1 MNGYMEQ
8 ILNKIIKLKKNH
20 IIMAVAFFIL
30 LIILIVFIG
39 HIQEKVYKEKVK
51 NNEYES
57 ANDFKT
63 AKEYIIYSGNE
74 YIREEKS
81 KEENI
86 EIDIYVKFTV
96 NLYEEE
102 KSNEEFFTDLVNIVA
117 NTLSYSNY
125 RLIDKEKNLII
136 TVISNMQEQTVTH
149 IYYNGIEN
157 YFSIED
163 SKRLLENYNYNEGK
177 DYEINSAI
185 IRQLINN
192 NWLTSQ
198 MKFGNRKE
206 MKNDYFVYD
215 NFMVR
220 NITNKVYNIIF
231 LKNYQEPIIN
241 GIKVGTSKEEI
252 KKQLGEPDY
261 EYSEIIGY
269 KAKDIYV
276 FFGENTASV
285 YRVEKSQEGYDDFI
299 NLLQDFRK
307 NRNSR
312 RLVAQLTEVWD
323 DYNCF
328 EVEENYIDIEY
339 ALKGVKIQFNVTDEH
354 GVIFYNNYIGEIEKG
369 INISEIKDRDDYQL
383 PKYTYVYADKDLV
396 LEAEIDRAFKMEEIG
411 S

>member
-1 MNGYMEQ
+1 M
-8 ILNKIIKLKKNH
+8 
-20 IIMAVAFFIL
+20 
-30 LIILIVFIG
+30 FIG

>member
-8 ILNKIIKLKKNH
+8 ILNKIRKLKKKH
-20 IIMAVAFFIL
+20 IIMAVAVFIL